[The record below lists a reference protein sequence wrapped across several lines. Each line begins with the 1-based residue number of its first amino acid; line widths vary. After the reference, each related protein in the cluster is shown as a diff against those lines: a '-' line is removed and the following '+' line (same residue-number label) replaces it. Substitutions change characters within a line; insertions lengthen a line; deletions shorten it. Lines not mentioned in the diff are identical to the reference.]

1 MPRSRGQG
9 SALTA
14 EKQSRKTCDGVIAI
28 VVMTSSIALSNINKE
43 RIMSVA
49 GPWGKAANAPATYP
63 HHVIAVQMYAEYIG
77 WTVEHLYLN
86 EEDLLV
92 DEKLAILKISPEGE
106 VIKDVGIRVSPTEFF
121 IMREP
126 K

>member
-1 MPRSRGQG
+1 
-9 SALTA
+9 
-14 EKQSRKTCDGVIAI
+14 
-28 VVMTSSIALSNINKE
+28 
-43 RIMSVA
+43 MSVA
-49 GPWGKAANAPATYP
+49 GPWGKAASAAPTYMQQ
-63 HHVIAVQMYAEYIG
+63 ILAVSSYAEYIG